1 MGCRGCPPPGT
12 GVGFPVSHPA
22 VPGSRLSRRA
32 NSPVSAPFAEF
43 RATVRRLATGAG
55 GYWCHGCGSVAG
67 GVQLRPV
74 SGHRDVR
81 CWRVAVLLGAASGAV
96 RWSLW
101 AVGWWWGGQCE
112 PAPGGACWGR
122 MF

>member
-1 MGCRGCPPPGT
+1 M
-12 GVGFPVSHPA
+12 GFPVSHPA

-81 CWRVAVLLGAASGAV
+81 CWRVAVLLGAASECGALV
-96 RWSLW
+96 ASGGWLV
-101 AVGWWWGGQCE
+101 VGRSVSAC
-112 PAPGGACWGR
+112 AGGAC
-122 MF
+122 